1 MNGDLQM
8 LPVHTIRIRASWP
21 MTEVRS
27 AHALELGRHVT
38 LQALADGSHAH
49 HPEQPESFSPYIRVP
64 ALQVD
69 VEYED
74 HGPDRSLAPC
84 RRSHAN

>member
-1 MNGDLQM
+1 
-8 LPVHTIRIRASWP
+8 
-21 MTEVRS
+21 
-27 AHALELGRHVT
+27 
-38 LQALADGSHAH
+38 
-49 HPEQPESFSPYIRVP
+49 
-64 ALQVD
+64 LQVD

>member
-1 MNGDLQM
+1 MNGDRQM
-8 LPVHTIRIRASWP
+8 LPVHTIRIRPSSP
-21 MTEVRS
+21 TIDILS
-27 AHALELGRHVT
+27 AHALELGGEVT